1 MKKAIKASKNA
12 CCKAR
17 LEADMERVAVSAA
30 TGIEVNRLAKI
41 ELDTKIPYPEE
52 IVLMSDL
59 YKAPELENWYCSKMC
74 PIGKRCCSLLK
85 DNEFSKLERN
95 ILMLS
100 RNSKKV
106 PQLVDTLTDMAYDGV
121 IDKNEG
127 MIMKNEIKKD
137 LTEMLKT
144 VEQVLLWIDKNV
156 GDIDW
161 SNLRRI

>member
-17 LEADMERVAVSAA
+17 LEADMERSAVSVA
-30 TGIEVNRLAKI
+30 TGIELNRLAKI
-41 ELDTKIPYPEE
+41 ELDVKQPHPEE
-52 IVLMSDL
+52 IVLMADL

-95 ILMLS
+95 ILKLS
-100 RNSKKV
+100 RNGKKL

-127 MIMKNEIKKD
+127 AIMKNEIKDD

-156 GDIDW
+156 GDID
-161 SNLRRI
+161 